1 MLKDQV
7 TDSINY
13 VAYGLANHPLTYLN
27 TAAIAVSMTNIEI
40 GLKVLLYTVSI
51 VASVLVSRK
60 YLLEIRKLK
69 KEEQESND
77 QK

>member
-1 MLKDQV
+1 MLKDQLN
-7 TDSINY
+7 DSITY
-13 VAYGLANHPLTYLN
+13 VVHGLANHPLTYLN

-51 VASVLVSRK
+51 VASILVSRK